1 MTTDT
6 KDVFIP
12 EFLPKDR
19 VIWNLTK
26 ADKSA
31 KMIIGKTLT
40 NYHYGNIGTTG
51 FGTIFSSGHI

>member
-1 MTTDT
+1 MKAKSRQNQT
-6 KDVFIP
+6 P
-12 EFLPKDR
+12 NR

>member
-1 MTTDT
+1 
-6 KDVFIP
+6 
-12 EFLPKDR
+12 LYR

>member
-1 MTTDT
+1 LPAAAFGTS
-6 KDVFIP
+6 DVS
-12 EFLPKDR
+12 LAKSG